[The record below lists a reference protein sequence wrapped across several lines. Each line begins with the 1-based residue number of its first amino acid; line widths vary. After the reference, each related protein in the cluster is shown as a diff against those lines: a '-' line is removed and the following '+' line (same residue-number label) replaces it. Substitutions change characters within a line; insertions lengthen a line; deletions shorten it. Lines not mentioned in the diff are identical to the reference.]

1 MRIEGI
7 RAINGPNVYHAK
19 PVSVMTLRLG
29 ELTGKETTGFPG
41 FTDRLLELLP
51 GLFKHHCAKGAE
63 GGFVE
68 RLNEGT
74 YFGHVVEHVALELAG
89 QLGGKGNYGKTRYA
103 GEPGLY
109 HVIVRHDNEAAMRC
123 LLETS
128 VSLVDTLIRGEDF
141 SVTAPLE
148 RAASI
153 MEETGPGPS
162 TQAVITAAELRGIP
176 WRRLT
181 DGSLVELGQGRNL
194 KRIQAA
200 VTADTGQ
207 IAVDAA
213 CDKALARQLLADAF
227 LPVPHGE
234 VVTRFEDALPLLD
247 RIGLPLVV
255 KPVYGNQGRAVTMDV
270 ADAAGLEEAF
280 LLAAQV
286 SEEVLVEQQV
296 AGLDYRVLVVDG
308 NVVAASRRVP
318 CHVVGDGSS
327 SIAELI
333 RSANLD
339 ARRGNGHSKPLT
351 RIEGTDFKDL
361 DLSRVPE
368 ADEKIVLRRAANLSQ
383 GGTAIDVTDEV
394 HPEIRAACVRAARVI
409 GLDVC
414 GVDLLTSDIS
424 RPLDGAIIEVNASP
438 GLRMHLYPD
447 EGDAR
452 PVGEAIVS
460 MLYPSGAPARI
471 PVCSVTG
478 TNGKT
483 TVTRLIA
490 FVLAR
495 AGLRVGASTT
505 DGIMI
510 GGELV
515 ARGDMTGPASA
526 RVVLSDTSV
535 DAAVLECARG
545 GIIRRGLGFDWADT
559 GVITNIRLDHV
570 GQDGIEDLDDLTWIK
585 SLVAERVRS
594 GGTVVLNADDDAA
607 AGLAEQS
614 RRDVLTRV
622 EEDEIAAA
630 SAGGM
635 DCPRRRSSTGP
646 RLALDEH
653 RQVGGDQPCDPL
665 CEAAHCLRG
674 AYQAGDVRRVA
685 RYLGAQ
691 QMRCLECRGG
701 LHHRH
706 LERQTV
712 ERRASDIA
720 VRARRIADAD
730 HVRRVD
736 DGSAFHKA
744 PCAWCDAADA
754 SENPARALGDVIER
768 HATGN
773 AEATA
778 SVPAEVEAE
787 MLDAGG
793 EHGVDLAARLRVG
806 ECAEAVCP
814 RLAQH
819 LHLAPGN
826 ELRELRQCGRI
837 RGTRPKQRDVVR
849 LHLRLRFK
857 GGEAVCHQDVIAQEV
872 VGFPSLP
879 ARDQQF
885 RRIRAG
891 HPTAGLPLLHRPQL
905 DGAQPVA
912 P

>member
-607 AGLAEQS
+607 AGLADSAALQPGARIVLYSLRPDNARVQRHLAAGGTACFVRDGLLVETGPQGEVRVAAADQIPLTLGGTSSYQVSNCLAAIAAS
-614 RRDVLTRV
+614 RAQGVPGEV
-622 EEDEIAAA
+622 IAAA
-630 SAGGM
+630 LQAFSSNEHNPGRANLWHLGQGSLMLDYGHNPDAFRHAAELSAGWN
-635 DCPRRRSSTGP
+635 GP
-646 RLALDEH
+646 VIAIAG
-653 RQVGGDQPCDPL
+653 VPGDRADSVIA
-665 CEAAHCLRG
+665 EA
-674 AYQAGDVRRVA
+674 
-685 RYLGAQ
+685 
-691 QMRCLECRGG
+691 
-701 LHHRH
+701 
-706 LERQTV
+706 
-712 ERRASDIA
+712 
-720 VRARRIADAD
+720 
-730 HVRRVD
+730 
-736 DGSAFHKA
+736 
-744 PCAWCDAADA
+744 
-754 SENPARALGDVIER
+754 ARALADGFSRLWIKEDGDLRGRQRGEVAELIWRTVRER
-768 HATGN
+768 NHEVDCRIVLDEVDALEAVLEEVMAGAHAILFFERREPVLEVLRKAGARPADALPSDHPEHATGIQG
-773 AEATA
+773 AWQ
-778 SVPAEVEAE
+778 
-787 MLDAGG
+787 AG
-793 EHGVDLAARLRVG
+793 
-806 ECAEAVCP
+806 
-814 RLAQH
+814 
-819 LHLAPGN
+819 
-826 ELRELRQCGRI
+826 
-837 RGTRPKQRDVVR
+837 
-849 LHLRLRFK
+849 
-857 GGEAVCHQDVIAQEV
+857 
-872 VGFPSLP
+872 
-879 ARDQQF
+879 
-885 RRIRAG
+885 
-891 HPTAGLPLLHRPQL
+891 
-905 DGAQPVA
+905 PVA
-912 P
+912 